1 MVHYN
6 KMLVKQHA
14 KKLSLPIFLFVAFS
28 TIIGITLLPLILFFS
43 DTSSNLTLVPYAADE
58 KILLFW
64 SKFNMGFPGE
74 KERRI
79 S

>member
-28 TIIGITLLPLILFFS
+28 TIIGITLLHASHPFLLIKPNPC
-43 DTSSNLTLVPYAADE
+43 TVRGRRKNPPILVQV
-58 KILLFW
+58 
-64 SKFNMGFPGE
+64 
-74 KERRI
+74 
-79 S
+79 